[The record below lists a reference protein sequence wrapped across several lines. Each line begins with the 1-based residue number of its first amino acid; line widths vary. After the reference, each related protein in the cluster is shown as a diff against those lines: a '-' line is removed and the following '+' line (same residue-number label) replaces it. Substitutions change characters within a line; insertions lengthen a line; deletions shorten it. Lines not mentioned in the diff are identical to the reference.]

1 MIGSRNA
8 CGSREIRYMGNTS
21 EFKCYELSMYVCE
34 ICVVGG
40 TMYIRVKKVVLNPH
54 LRGGVENKLLR
65 LLVIGRIC
73 TMRRGR
79 YQ

>member
-1 MIGSRNA
+1 
-8 CGSREIRYMGNTS
+8 MGNTS

-65 LLVIGRIC
+65 LLVIG
-73 TMRRGR
+73 
-79 YQ
+79 